1 MDAKNKEEMINN
13 LTDRNLFLI
22 RHGQSTYNLE
32 NRFTGWKDVELTELG
47 RSQAIE
53 AGNILNGINFDS
65 CFTSNLKRAQ
75 NTLDLILG
83 QMNHSPG
90 IQRDEAL
97 NERDYGDLIGQN
109 KAEAAEKFG
118 KEQVQIWRR
127 SFDVPPP
134 GGESLKMTADRTL
147 PYYRDVIYPEVLSG
161 KNIAISAHG
170 NSIRAI
176 VMDIFDLSPEQIL
189 KTEIGWCEPWVISFD
204 SSGEIS
210 QHQIISRESEP
221 SKSHL
226 FAD

>member
-47 RSQAIE
+47 ISQAIE

-83 QMNHSPG
+83 QMNHSPD

-147 PYYRDVIYPEVLSG
+147 PYYRDIISPKVLSG

-176 VMDIFDLSPEQIL
+176 VMDIFNLSPEQIL

-210 QHQIISRESEP
+210 QYQIITRESEP

-226 FAD
+226 FTN

>member
-1 MDAKNKEEMINN
+1 MLNNRGEMINK

-90 IQRDEAL
+90 IQRNEAL

-109 KAEAAEKFG
+109 KAEAAKKFG

-147 PYYRDVIYPEVLSG
+147 PYYRDVIYPDVLSC

-204 SSGEIS
+204 RSGKIS

-226 FAD
+226 FTN

>member
-1 MDAKNKEEMINN
+1 MGAKLKVNMIEN
-13 LTDRNLFLI
+13 LTDKNLFLI

-32 NRFTGWKDVELTELG
+32 NRFTGWKDVDLTELG

-53 AGNILNGINFDS
+53 AGNILNGIIFDS
-65 CFTSNLKRAQ
+65 CYTSDLKRAHH
-75 NTLDLILG
+75 TLELILN
-83 QMNHSPG
+83 QMNHDPM
-90 IQRDEAL
+90 IHRDEAL

-127 SFDVPPP
+127 SFDTPPP
-134 GGESLKMTADRTL
+134 GGESLKMTAERTL
-147 PYYRDVIYPEVLSG
+147 PYYKDIIHPEVLNR

-176 VMDIFDLSPEQIL
+176 VMDIFNLTPNQIL
-189 KTEIGWCEPWVISFD
+189 KTEIGWCEPWIISFD
-204 SSGEIS
+204 NNGEILN
-210 QHQIISRESEP
+210 HQIIGRDSEP

-226 FAD
+226 CII